1 MGKKERIY
9 ELASGYFTKEVDH
22 VVDEVEIQDE
32 FHEGSTCS
40 RLYEE
45 MTELKKKVCEK
56 LQVDEDC
63 DLEHIIDCMSTGVII
78 NNTTKITEGPLV
90 GLEKYV
96 KKIDRHKRLAWLE
109 FLIGDNEQL
118 TMQAG
123 LEIISKC

>member
-1 MGKKERIY
+1 MVYVIKKNQMEDDMGNKERIY

-56 LQVDEDC
+56 LQVDEDR
-63 DLEHIIDCMSTGVII
+63 DLEHIIDCMDAI
-78 NNTTKITEGPLV
+78 TKEIAMKMYDYG
-90 GLEKYV
+90 
-96 KKIDRHKRLAWLE
+96 A
-109 FLIGDNEQL
+109 LIGAAE
-118 TMQAG
+118 
-123 LEIISKC
+123 